1 MLRQSIRLI
10 TLLVVAFM
18 ACSAATAVNMKVD
31 YNTIPKPYSLEL
43 TRQGVYE
50 LDNTSYITYPER
62 QPDLEVYAVMLQ
74 DYIEQMTG
82 IFVETGYTDATEAEE
97 RSIYLHLDDS
107 LPQEEFRLNVT
118 PQSISLASGGHSGV
132 AYGVQYLRKIL
143 APMAT
148 FTSSKGISHY
158 DDIDNA
164 SYSKVGSTLSLDFP
178 TADVVYRSKMEARN
192 VMLDKRFMH
201 LSNREFETIVDI
213 ISLHGF
219 NRLVTN
225 QELTDK
231 QIRYAKVNG
240 VEISKDYESIIYS
253 AMANIGNATD
263 LEETD
268 FGVVGFASLDQLFD
282 HIRVASTYAV
292 TYDDDFQKVVAQL
305 LPGLAI
311 LSEHQWTHSM
321 EFNRV
326 EMLQRLE
333 TLCQL
338 YTHYKY
344 PFSEDVYMINTSPR
358 IDYEAKKVMLSMS
371 TLDKTPV
378 FWSVNG
384 SDAMLVLGEVELK
397 SSCELVATSTRKVL
411 GNREYTTQVDFNKAT
426 LQKVD
431 CSKDYLFGDTSEEKL
446 VNLVNALKS
455 SSEFPMNEWVYLL
468 GNDITIDITLDKV
481 QKVSTVGINHRIDKT
496 LNCSEIKD
504 IKILL
509 STDGKS
515 FNEVYSSDKPY
526 PNTPTGDCQLLCKF
540 KSQKAKM
547 VRIVVN
553 PSSEDTMPLIAIDEI
568 SVNGLSKR

>member
-18 ACSAATAVNMKVD
+18 ACSSASAVNMKVD

-118 PQSISLASGGHSGV
+118 PQSISLASGGQSGM

-263 LEETD
+263 FEETD
-268 FGVVGFASLDQLFD
+268 FGIVGSTSLDQLFD

-455 SSEFPMNEWVYLL
+455 SSEFPMNEWVCLL

-526 PNTPTGDCQLLCKF
+526 QGTPTGDCQLLCKF

-568 SVNGLSKR
+568 SVK

>member
-18 ACSAATAVNMKVD
+18 ACSSASAVNMKVD

-118 PQSISLASGGHSGV
+118 PQSISLASGGQSGL

-178 TADVVYRSKMEARN
+178 TADVVYRSKIEARN
-192 VMLDKRFMH
+192 VMVVKRFLH

-240 VEISKDYESIIYS
+240 VEISKDYESILYS
-253 AMANIGNATD
+253 AMANIGNTTD
-263 LEETD
+263 FEETD
-268 FGVVGFASLDQLFD
+268 FGIVGSASLDQLFD

-411 GNREYTTQVDFNKAT
+411 GNREYITQVDFNKAT

-568 SVNGLSKR
+568 SVK

>member
-18 ACSAATAVNMKVD
+18 ACSSASAVNMKVD

-118 PQSISLASGGHSGV
+118 PQSISLASGGQSGL

-192 VMLDKRFMH
+192 VMLDKRFLH

-268 FGVVGFASLDQLFD
+268 FGIVGSASLDQLFD

-526 PNTPTGDCQLLCKF
+526 PDTPTGDCQLLCKF

-568 SVNGLSKR
+568 SVK

>member
-18 ACSAATAVNMKVD
+18 AYSSASAVNMKVD

-118 PQSISLASGGHSGV
+118 PQSISLASGGQSGL

-143 APMAT
+143 VPMAT

-178 TADVVYRSKMEARN
+178 TADVVYRSNMEARN

-263 LEETD
+263 LEATD
-268 FGVVGFASLDQLFD
+268 FGIVGSPSLDQLFD
-282 HIRVASTYAV
+282 PTRVASTYAV

-431 CSKDYLFGDTSEEKL
+431 CSKDYLFGDSSEEKL
-446 VNLVNALKS
+446 VNLVNTLKS
-455 SSEFPMNEWVYLL
+455 SSEFPMNEWVCLL

-526 PNTPTGDCQLLCKF
+526 PDTPTGDCQLLCKF

-553 PSSEDTMPLIAIDEI
+553 PSSEDTMPHIAIDEI
-568 SVNGLSKR
+568 SVK

>member
-1 MLRQSIRLI
+1 M
-10 TLLVVAFM
+10 VVAFM
-18 ACSAATAVNMKVD
+18 ACSSASAVNMKVD

-118 PQSISLASGGHSGV
+118 PQSISLASGGQSGL

-178 TADVVYRSKMEARN
+178 TADVVYRSKMETRN

-240 VEISKDYESIIYS
+240 VEISKDYESILYS

-263 LEETD
+263 LEETV
-268 FGVVGFASLDQLFD
+268 FGIVGSASLDQLFD

-431 CSKDYLFGDTSEEKL
+431 CSKDYLFGDSSEEKL

-455 SSEFPMNEWVYLL
+455 SSEFPMNEWVCLL

-526 PNTPTGDCQLLCKF
+526 PDTPIGDCQLLCKF

-553 PSSEDTMPLIAIDEI
+553 PSSEDTMPHIAIDEI
-568 SVNGLSKR
+568 SVK

>member
-18 ACSAATAVNMKVD
+18 ACSSASAVNMKVD

-118 PQSISLASGGHSGV
+118 PQSISLASGGQSGL

-192 VMLDKRFMH
+192 VMLDKRFLH

-263 LEETD
+263 LEATD
-268 FGVVGFASLDQLFD
+268 FGIVGSASLDQLFD

-431 CSKDYLFGDTSEEKL
+431 CNKDYLFGDTSEEKL

-568 SVNGLSKR
+568 SVN

>member
-18 ACSAATAVNMKVD
+18 ACSSASAVNMKVD

-118 PQSISLASGGHSGV
+118 PQSISLTSGGQSGM

-253 AMANIGNATD
+253 AMANIGNTTD
-263 LEETD
+263 FEETD
-268 FGVVGFASLDQLFD
+268 FGIVGSASLDQLFD

-526 PNTPTGDCQLLCKF
+526 QGTPTGDCQLLCKF

-553 PSSEDTMPLIAIDEI
+553 PSSEDTMPLITVDEI
-568 SVNGLSKR
+568 SVK

>member
-18 ACSAATAVNMKVD
+18 ACSSASAVNMKVD

-118 PQSISLASGGHSGV
+118 PQSISLASGGQSGM

-178 TADVVYRSKMEARN
+178 TADVVYRSNMETRN

-240 VEISKDYESIIYS
+240 VEISKDYESILYS

-268 FGVVGFASLDQLFD
+268 FGIVGSASLDQLFD

-431 CSKDYLFGDTSEEKL
+431 CSKDYLFGDSSEEKL

-455 SSEFPMNEWVYLL
+455 SSEFPMNEWVCLL

-526 PNTPTGDCQLLCKF
+526 PNTPTGDCQLLYKF

-568 SVNGLSKR
+568 SVN

>member
-18 ACSAATAVNMKVD
+18 ACSSASAVNMKVD

-118 PQSISLASGGHSGV
+118 PQSISLASGGQSGM

-268 FGVVGFASLDQLFD
+268 FGIVGSASLDQLFD

-455 SSEFPMNEWVYLL
+455 SSEFPMNEWVCLL

-526 PNTPTGDCQLLCKF
+526 QGTPTGDCQLLCKF

-568 SVNGLSKR
+568 SVN

>member
-18 ACSAATAVNMKVD
+18 ACSSASAVNMKVD

-118 PQSISLASGGHSGV
+118 PQSISLASGGESGL

-192 VMLDKRFMH
+192 VMLDKRFLH

-253 AMANIGNATD
+253 AMANIGNTTD
-263 LEETD
+263 FEETD
-268 FGVVGFASLDQLFD
+268 FGIVGSASLDQLFD

-526 PNTPTGDCQLLCKF
+526 PYTPTGDYQLLCKF

-553 PSSEDTMPLIAIDEI
+553 PSSEDTMPHIAIDEI
-568 SVNGLSKR
+568 SVK

>member
-18 ACSAATAVNMKVD
+18 ACSSASAVNMKVD

-118 PQSISLASGGHSGV
+118 PQSISIASGGQSGM

-231 QIRYAKVNG
+231 LIRYAKVNG

-263 LEETD
+263 LEETV
-268 FGVVGFASLDQLFD
+268 FGIVGSASLDQLFD

-431 CSKDYLFGDTSEEKL
+431 CNKDYLFGDTSEEKL

-568 SVNGLSKR
+568 SVK

>member
-10 TLLVVAFM
+10 TLLVVAFI
-18 ACSAATAVNMKVD
+18 ACSSASAVNMKVD

-118 PQSISLASGGHSGV
+118 PQSISLASGGQSGM

-192 VMLDKRFMH
+192 VMLDKRFLH

-240 VEISKDYESIIYS
+240 VEISKDYESILYS

-268 FGVVGFASLDQLFD
+268 FGIVGSASLDQLFD

-431 CSKDYLFGDTSEEKL
+431 CSKDYLFGDSSEEKL

-455 SSEFPMNEWVYLL
+455 SSEFPMNEWVCLL

-526 PNTPTGDCQLLCKF
+526 PNTPTGDCQLLYKF

-568 SVNGLSKR
+568 SVK

>member
-18 ACSAATAVNMKVD
+18 ACSSASAVNMKVD

-118 PQSISLASGGHSGV
+118 PQSISLTSGGQSGL

-192 VMLDKRFMH
+192 VMLDKRFLH

-263 LEETD
+263 LEATD
-268 FGVVGFASLDQLFD
+268 FGIVGSPSLDRLFD
-282 HIRVASTYAV
+282 PTRVASTYAV

-371 TLDKTPV
+371 TLDKTPE

-455 SSEFPMNEWVYLL
+455 SSEFPMNEWVRLL

-568 SVNGLSKR
+568 SVN

>member
-18 ACSAATAVNMKVD
+18 ACSSASAVNMKVD

-118 PQSISLASGGHSGV
+118 PQSISLASGGQSGL

-192 VMLDKRFMH
+192 VMLDKRFLH

-240 VEISKDYESIIYS
+240 VEISKDYESILYS

-263 LEETD
+263 FEETD
-268 FGVVGFASLDQLFD
+268 FGIVGSASLDQLFD

-455 SSEFPMNEWVYLL
+455 SSEFPMNEWVCLL

-568 SVNGLSKR
+568 SVN

>member
-1 MLRQSIRLI
+1 
-10 TLLVVAFM
+10 
-18 ACSAATAVNMKVD
+18 MKVD

-118 PQSISLASGGHSGV
+118 PQSISLASGGQSGL

-178 TADVVYRSKMEARN
+178 TADVVYRSNMETRN

-225 QELTDK
+225 QDLTDK

-263 LEETD
+263 LEETV
-268 FGVVGFASLDQLFD
+268 FGIVGSTSLDQLFD
-282 HIRVASTYAV
+282 PIRVASTYAV

-431 CSKDYLFGDTSEEKL
+431 CSKDYLFGNSSEEKL

-455 SSEFPMNEWVYLL
+455 SSEFPMNEWVRLH

-526 PNTPTGDCQLLCKF
+526 PGTPTGDCQLLCKF

-553 PSSEDTMPLIAIDEI
+553 PSSEDTMPHIAIDEI
-568 SVNGLSKR
+568 SVN

>member
-1 MLRQSIRLI
+1 
-10 TLLVVAFM
+10 
-18 ACSAATAVNMKVD
+18 
-31 YNTIPKPYSLEL
+31 
-43 TRQGVYE
+43 
-50 LDNTSYITYPER
+50 
-62 QPDLEVYAVMLQ
+62 
-74 DYIEQMTG
+74 
-82 IFVETGYTDATEAEE
+82 
-97 RSIYLHLDDS
+97 
-107 LPQEEFRLNVT
+107 
-118 PQSISLASGGHSGV
+118 
-132 AYGVQYLRKIL
+132 
-143 APMAT
+143 MAT

-178 TADVVYRSKMEARN
+178 TANVVYRSNMEARN

-231 QIRYAKVNG
+231 QIQYAKVNG
-240 VEISKDYESIIYS
+240 VEISNDYESILYS

-268 FGVVGFASLDQLFD
+268 FGIVGSASLDRLFD

-431 CSKDYLFGDTSEEKL
+431 CSKDYLFGDSSEEKL

-455 SSEFPMNEWVYLL
+455 SSEFPMNEWVCLL
-468 GNDITIDITLDKV
+468 GNDITIDITLDKL

-526 PNTPTGDCQLLCKF
+526 PDTPTGDCQLLCKF

-553 PSSEDTMPLIAIDEI
+553 PSSEDTMPHIAIDEI
-568 SVNGLSKR
+568 SVK

>member
-18 ACSAATAVNMKVD
+18 ACSSASAVNMKVD

-118 PQSISLASGGHSGV
+118 PQSISLTSGGQSGM

-253 AMANIGNATD
+253 AMANIGNTTD
-263 LEETD
+263 FEETD
-268 FGVVGFASLDQLFD
+268 FGIVGSASLDQLFD

-411 GNREYTTQVDFNKAT
+411 GNREYITQVDFNKAT

-431 CSKDYLFGDTSEEKL
+431 CSKDYLFGNSSEEKL

-568 SVNGLSKR
+568 SVK

>member
-18 ACSAATAVNMKVD
+18 ACSSASAVNMKVD

-118 PQSISLASGGHSGV
+118 PQSISLASGGQSGL

-240 VEISKDYESIIYS
+240 VEISKDYESILYS

-268 FGVVGFASLDQLFD
+268 FGIVGSASLDQLFD

-455 SSEFPMNEWVYLL
+455 SSEFPMNEWVCLL

-526 PNTPTGDCQLLCKF
+526 QGTPTGDCQLLCKF

-568 SVNGLSKR
+568 SVK

>member
-18 ACSAATAVNMKVD
+18 ACSSASAVNMKVD

-118 PQSISLASGGHSGV
+118 PQSISLASGGQSGL

-143 APMAT
+143 VPMAT

-178 TADVVYRSKMEARN
+178 TADVVYRSNMEARN

-263 LEETD
+263 LEATH
-268 FGVVGFASLDQLFD
+268 FGIVGSTSLDQLFD
-282 HIRVASTYAV
+282 PTRVASTYAV

-431 CSKDYLFGDTSEEKL
+431 CSKDYLFGDSSEEKL

-455 SSEFPMNEWVYLL
+455 SSEFPMNEWVCLL

-526 PNTPTGDCQLLCKF
+526 PDTPTGDCQLLCKF

-553 PSSEDTMPLIAIDEI
+553 PSSEDTMPHIAIDEI
-568 SVNGLSKR
+568 SVK

>member
-18 ACSAATAVNMKVD
+18 ACSSASAVNMKVD

-118 PQSISLASGGHSGV
+118 PQSISLASGGQSGL

-192 VMLDKRFMH
+192 VMLDKRFLH

-253 AMANIGNATD
+253 AMANIGNTTD
-263 LEETD
+263 FEETD
-268 FGVVGFASLDQLFD
+268 FGIVGSASLDRLFD

-568 SVNGLSKR
+568 SVK

>member
-18 ACSAATAVNMKVD
+18 ACSSASAVNMKVD

-118 PQSISLASGGHSGV
+118 PQSISLASGGQSGL

-192 VMLDKRFMH
+192 VMLDKRFLH

-240 VEISKDYESIIYS
+240 VEISKDYESILYS

-263 LEETD
+263 FEETD
-268 FGVVGFASLDQLFD
+268 FGIVGSTSLDQLFD

-455 SSEFPMNEWVYLL
+455 SSEFPMNEWVCLL

-526 PNTPTGDCQLLCKF
+526 QGTPTGDCQLLCKF

-568 SVNGLSKR
+568 SVN

>member
-18 ACSAATAVNMKVD
+18 ACSSASAVNMKVD

-118 PQSISLASGGHSGV
+118 PQSISLASGGQSGL

-192 VMLDKRFMH
+192 VMLDKRFLH

-253 AMANIGNATD
+253 AMANIGNTTD
-263 LEETD
+263 FEETD
-268 FGVVGFASLDQLFD
+268 FGIVGSPSLDRLFD
-282 HIRVASTYAV
+282 PTRVASTYAV

-411 GNREYTTQVDFNKAT
+411 GNREYITQVDFNKAT

-568 SVNGLSKR
+568 SVK

>member
-18 ACSAATAVNMKVD
+18 ACSSASAVNMKVD

-118 PQSISLASGGHSGV
+118 PQSISLASGGQSGL

-178 TADVVYRSKMEARN
+178 TANVVYRSKMEARN

-263 LEETD
+263 LEATD
-268 FGVVGFASLDQLFD
+268 FGIVGSASLDQLFD

-455 SSEFPMNEWVYLL
+455 SSEFPMNEWVCLL

-540 KSQKAKM
+540 KSRKAKM

-568 SVNGLSKR
+568 SVN

>member
-18 ACSAATAVNMKVD
+18 ACSSASAVNMKVD

-118 PQSISLASGGHSGV
+118 PQSISLASGGQSGL

-143 APMAT
+143 VPMAT

-178 TADVVYRSKMEARN
+178 TANVVYRSKMETRN

-263 LEETD
+263 LEETH
-268 FGVVGFASLDQLFD
+268 FGIVGSTSLDQLFD
-282 HIRVASTYAV
+282 PIRVASTYAV

-311 LSEHQWTHSM
+311 LSEQQWTHSM

-344 PFSEDVYMINTSPR
+344 PFSEDVYMINISPR

-431 CSKDYLFGDTSEEKL
+431 CSKDYLFGDSSEEKL

-455 SSEFPMNEWVYLL
+455 SYEFPMNEWVCLL

-526 PNTPTGDCQLLCKF
+526 PSTPTGDCQLLCKF

-553 PSSEDTMPLIAIDEI
+553 PSSEDTMPHIAIDEI
-568 SVNGLSKR
+568 SLK

>member
-18 ACSAATAVNMKVD
+18 ACSSASAVNMKVD

-118 PQSISLASGGHSGV
+118 PQSISLASGGQSGL

-253 AMANIGNATD
+253 AMANIGNETD

-268 FGVVGFASLDQLFD
+268 FGIVGSASLDRLFD
-282 HIRVASTYAV
+282 PTRVASTYAV

-526 PNTPTGDCQLLCKF
+526 PDTPTGDCQLLCKF

-568 SVNGLSKR
+568 SVN

>member
-18 ACSAATAVNMKVD
+18 ACSSASAVNMKVD

-118 PQSISLASGGHSGV
+118 PQSISLASGGQSGL

-253 AMANIGNATD
+253 AMANIGNTTD
-263 LEETD
+263 FEETD
-268 FGVVGFASLDQLFD
+268 FGIVGSPSLDRLFD
-282 HIRVASTYAV
+282 PTRVASTYAV

-455 SSEFPMNEWVYLL
+455 SSEFPMNEWVCLL

-568 SVNGLSKR
+568 SVK

>member
-18 ACSAATAVNMKVD
+18 ACSSASAVNMKVD

-118 PQSISLASGGHSGV
+118 PQSISLASGGQSGM

-192 VMLDKRFMH
+192 VMLDKRFLH

-253 AMANIGNATD
+253 AMANIGNTTD
-263 LEETD
+263 FEETD
-268 FGVVGFASLDQLFD
+268 FGIVGSASLDQLFD

-431 CSKDYLFGDTSEEKL
+431 CSKDYLFGDSSEEKL

-455 SSEFPMNEWVYLL
+455 SSEFPMNEWVCLL

-526 PNTPTGDCQLLCKF
+526 PNTPTGDCQLLYKF

-568 SVNGLSKR
+568 SVN

>member
-10 TLLVVAFM
+10 TLLVVAFI
-18 ACSAATAVNMKVD
+18 ACSSASAVNMKVD

-118 PQSISLASGGHSGV
+118 PQSISLASGGQSGL

-240 VEISKDYESIIYS
+240 VEISKDYESILYS

-268 FGVVGFASLDQLFD
+268 FGIVGSASLDQLFD

-526 PNTPTGDCQLLCKF
+526 QGTPTGDCQLLCKF

-568 SVNGLSKR
+568 SVK

>member
-1 MLRQSIRLI
+1 
-10 TLLVVAFM
+10 M
-18 ACSAATAVNMKVD
+18 ACSSASAVNMKVD

-107 LPQEEFRLNVT
+107 LPQEEFRLYVT
-118 PQSISLASGGHSGV
+118 PQSISLASGGQSGM

-178 TADVVYRSKMEARN
+178 TADVVYRPKMEARN
-192 VMLDKRFMH
+192 VMLDKRFLH

-231 QIRYAKVNG
+231 QIQYAKVNG
-240 VEISKDYESIIYS
+240 IEISKDYESILYS
-253 AMANIGNATD
+253 AMTNIGNATD

-268 FGVVGFASLDQLFD
+268 FGIEGSASFDRLFD

-333 TLCQL
+333 TLSQL
-338 YTHYKY
+338 YTHCKY

-431 CSKDYLFGDTSEEKL
+431 CSKDYLFGNSSEEKL

-468 GNDITIDITLDKV
+468 GHDITIDITLDKV

-526 PNTPTGDCQLLCKF
+526 PDTPTGDCQLLCKF

-553 PSSEDTMPLIAIDEI
+553 PSSEDTMPHIAIDEI
-568 SVNGLSKR
+568 SVN

>member
-18 ACSAATAVNMKVD
+18 ACSSASAVNMKVD

-118 PQSISLASGGHSGV
+118 PQSISLASGGQSGL

-178 TADVVYRSKMEARN
+178 TANVVYRSKMEARN

-253 AMANIGNATD
+253 AMANIGNTTD
-263 LEETD
+263 FEETD
-268 FGVVGFASLDQLFD
+268 FGIVGSPSLDRLFD
-282 HIRVASTYAV
+282 PTRVASTYAV

-431 CSKDYLFGDTSEEKL
+431 CSKDYLFGDSSEEKL

-455 SSEFPMNEWVYLL
+455 SSEFPMNEWVRLL

-568 SVNGLSKR
+568 SVK

>member
-18 ACSAATAVNMKVD
+18 ACSSASAVNMKVD

-118 PQSISLASGGHSGV
+118 PQSISLASGGQSGL

-253 AMANIGNATD
+253 AMANIGNTTD
-263 LEETD
+263 FEETD
-268 FGVVGFASLDQLFD
+268 FGIVGSASLDQLFD

-526 PNTPTGDCQLLCKF
+526 QGTPTGDCQLLCKF

-568 SVNGLSKR
+568 SVK

>member
-18 ACSAATAVNMKVD
+18 ACSSASAVNMKVD

-118 PQSISLASGGHSGV
+118 PQSISLASGGQSGL

-164 SYSKVGSTLSLDFP
+164 SYSKVGSTLTLDFP
-178 TADVVYRSKMEARN
+178 TADVVYRSNMEARN
-192 VMLDKRFMH
+192 VMLDKRFLH

-253 AMANIGNATD
+253 AMANIGNTTD
-263 LEETD
+263 FEETD
-268 FGVVGFASLDQLFD
+268 FGIVGSASLDQLFD

-431 CSKDYLFGDTSEEKL
+431 CSKDYLFGDSSEEKL

-568 SVNGLSKR
+568 SVN

>member
-10 TLLVVAFM
+10 TLLVVAFI
-18 ACSAATAVNMKVD
+18 ACSSASAVNMKVD

-118 PQSISLASGGHSGV
+118 PQSISLASGGQSGL

-178 TADVVYRSKMEARN
+178 TADVVYRSNMETRN
-192 VMLDKRFMH
+192 VMLDKRFLH

-240 VEISKDYESIIYS
+240 VEISKDYESILYS

-268 FGVVGFASLDQLFD
+268 FGIVGSASLDQLFD

-431 CSKDYLFGDTSEEKL
+431 CSKDHLFGDSSEEKL

-455 SSEFPMNEWVYLL
+455 SSEFPMNEWVRLL

-515 FNEVYSSDKPY
+515 FNEVYSSDKPFQD
-526 PNTPTGDCQLLCKF
+526 TPTGDCQLICKF

-568 SVNGLSKR
+568 SVN

>member
-18 ACSAATAVNMKVD
+18 ACSSASAVNMKVD

-118 PQSISLASGGHSGV
+118 PQSISLASGGQSGL

-192 VMLDKRFMH
+192 VMLDKRFLH

-240 VEISKDYESIIYS
+240 VEISKDYESILYS

-263 LEETD
+263 LEETV
-268 FGVVGFASLDQLFD
+268 FGIVGSTSLDQLFD

-431 CSKDYLFGDTSEEKL
+431 CSKDYLFGDSSEEKL

-455 SSEFPMNEWVYLL
+455 SSEFPMNEWVRLL

-515 FNEVYSSDKPY
+515 FNEVYSSDKPFQD
-526 PNTPTGDCQLLCKF
+526 TPTGDCQLICKF

-568 SVNGLSKR
+568 SVN

>member
-1 MLRQSIRLI
+1 M
-10 TLLVVAFM
+10 VVAFM
-18 ACSAATAVNMKVD
+18 ACSSASAVNMKVD

-118 PQSISLASGGHSGV
+118 PQSISLASGGQSGL

-164 SYSKVGSTLSLDFP
+164 SYSKVGSTLTLDFP
-178 TADVVYRSKMEARN
+178 TADVVYRSNMEARN
-192 VMLDKRFMH
+192 VMLDKRFLH

-268 FGVVGFASLDQLFD
+268 FGIVGSASLDQLFD
-282 HIRVASTYAV
+282 PIRVASTYAV

-431 CSKDYLFGDTSEEKL
+431 CSKDFLFGDSSEEKL

-455 SSEFPMNEWVYLL
+455 SSEFPMNEWVRLL

-568 SVNGLSKR
+568 SVN

>member
-18 ACSAATAVNMKVD
+18 ACPSASAVNMKVD

-118 PQSISLASGGHSGV
+118 PQSISLASGGQSGL

-268 FGVVGFASLDQLFD
+268 FGIVGSTSLDQLFD

-411 GNREYTTQVDFNKAT
+411 GNREYITQVDFNKAT

-431 CSKDYLFGDTSEEKL
+431 CNKDYLFGDTSEEKL

-455 SSEFPMNEWVYLL
+455 SSEFPMNEWVCLL

-526 PNTPTGDCQLLCKF
+526 PDTPTGDCQLLCKF

-568 SVNGLSKR
+568 SVN

>member
-18 ACSAATAVNMKVD
+18 ACSSASAVNMKVD

-118 PQSISLASGGHSGV
+118 PQSISLASGGQSGL

-192 VMLDKRFMH
+192 VMLDKRFLH

-253 AMANIGNATD
+253 AMANIGNTTD
-263 LEETD
+263 FEETD
-268 FGVVGFASLDQLFD
+268 FGIVGSASLDQLFD

-455 SSEFPMNEWVYLL
+455 SSEFPMNEWVCLL

-526 PNTPTGDCQLLCKF
+526 PDTPTGDCQLLCKF

-568 SVNGLSKR
+568 SVK

>member
-10 TLLVVAFM
+10 TLLVVAFI
-18 ACSAATAVNMKVD
+18 ACSSASAVNMKVD
-31 YNTIPKPYSLEL
+31 YYTIPMPYSLEL

-118 PQSISLASGGHSGV
+118 PQSISLASGGQSGL

-263 LEETD
+263 FEETD
-268 FGVVGFASLDQLFD
+268 FGIVGSPSLDRLFD

-411 GNREYTTQVDFNKAT
+411 GNREYITQVDFNKAT

-431 CSKDYLFGDTSEEKL
+431 CSKDYLFGDSSEEKL

-455 SSEFPMNEWVYLL
+455 SSEFPMNEWVCLL

-481 QKVSTVGINHRIDKT
+481 QKVSTVGINHRINKT

-526 PNTPTGDCQLLCKF
+526 QGTPTGDCQLLCKF

-568 SVNGLSKR
+568 SVN

>member
-18 ACSAATAVNMKVD
+18 ACSSASAVNMKVD

-97 RSIYLHLDDS
+97 RSIYLHIDDS

-118 PQSISLASGGHSGV
+118 PQSISLASGGQSGL

-178 TADVVYRSKMEARN
+178 TADVVYRSNMETRN

-253 AMANIGNATD
+253 AMANIGNTTD
-263 LEETD
+263 FEETD
-268 FGVVGFASLDQLFD
+268 FGIVGSASLDQLFD

-431 CSKDYLFGDTSEEKL
+431 CNKDYLFGDSSEEKL

-455 SSEFPMNEWVYLL
+455 SSEFPMNEWVRLL

-526 PNTPTGDCQLLCKF
+526 PDTPTGDCQLICKF

-568 SVNGLSKR
+568 SVN

>member
-1 MLRQSIRLI
+1 
-10 TLLVVAFM
+10 
-18 ACSAATAVNMKVD
+18 MKVD

-118 PQSISLASGGHSGV
+118 PQSISLASGGQSGM

-192 VMLDKRFMH
+192 VMLDKRFLH

-240 VEISKDYESIIYS
+240 VEISKDYESILYS

-268 FGVVGFASLDQLFD
+268 FGIVGSPSLDQLFD

-344 PFSEDVYMINTSPR
+344 PFSEDVYMINISPR

-431 CSKDYLFGDTSEEKL
+431 CSKDYLFGDSSEEKL

-455 SSEFPMNEWVYLL
+455 SSEFPMNEWVRLL

-526 PNTPTGDCQLLCKF
+526 PDTPTGDCQLLCKF

-553 PSSEDTMPLIAIDEI
+553 PSSEDTMPHIAIDEI
-568 SVNGLSKR
+568 SVK